1 MITLKLKRDH
11 PLFSLLT
18 QEQGDTNPFATPHPP
33 AMKKPRNP
41 RQRKDHWKQIWA
53 DYPERMRKHVSDLNA
68 ARTEKMR
75 ERCRLLNAV
84 LPQIPDEPLRACDM
98 RDSVMNAWNEA
109 YGDGLCK
116 RKSWAIVQMALRQK
130 IILHTADRMYVKAL

>member
-1 MITLKLKRDH
+1 
-11 PLFSLLT
+11 
-18 QEQGDTNPFATPHPP
+18 
-33 AMKKPRNP
+33 
-41 RQRKDHWKQIWA
+41 
-53 DYPERMRKHVSDLNA
+53 
-68 ARTEKMR
+68 MR

-98 RDSVMNAWNEA
+98 RDAVMNAWNEA

-130 IILHTADRMYVKAL
+130 VILHTADRMYVKAL